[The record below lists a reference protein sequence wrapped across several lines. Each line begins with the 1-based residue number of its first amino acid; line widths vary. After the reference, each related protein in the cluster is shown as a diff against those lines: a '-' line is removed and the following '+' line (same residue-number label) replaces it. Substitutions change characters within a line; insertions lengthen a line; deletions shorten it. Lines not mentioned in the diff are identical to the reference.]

1 MTTINSLN
9 PLKSYIGAL
18 IENLDKEKIP
28 KNIDL
33 ILDSGAFNG
42 AFGCGILVYL
52 QELEKLKLLKID
64 KISGT
69 SIGAILAVMYLT
81 DKIESCLELFE
92 NLLNTFRETMFLDKL
107 SDILHELVNTYVS
120 NIEDMNDKLFITYY
134 DIITMKQVVV
144 SKYNSKEELIEILK
158 RASYIPYIT
167 DGKLQ
172 YKENY
177 SDGVTPYI
185 FPKSNKK
192 VLFICFISYKKFTSA
207 LFTKNEV
214 NIWSRLLNGVIDIN
228 NFFSGSRA
236 DFCSYVNNWAIYD
249 FALLRIREIIVVIL
263 YFLLKSYLFINEK
276 LPEGVRYNIYL
287 SRFSEILSAL
297 YKDIF
302 SYMIL

>member
-81 DKIESCLELFE
+81 DKIENCLELFE

-144 SKYNSKEELIEILK
+144 SKYNSKEELIEI
-158 RASYIPYIT
+158 
-167 DGKLQ
+167 
-172 YKENY
+172 
-177 SDGVTPYI
+177 
-185 FPKSNKK
+185 
-192 VLFICFISYKKFTSA
+192 FIRST
-207 LFTKNEV
+207 
-214 NIWSRLLNGVIDIN
+214 
-228 NFFSGSRA
+228 
-236 DFCSYVNNWAIYD
+236 FC
-249 FALLRIREIIVVIL
+249 
-263 YFLLKSYLFINEK
+263 
-276 LPEGVRYNIYL
+276 
-287 SRFSEILSAL
+287 
-297 YKDIF
+297 
-302 SYMIL
+302 